1 MFKDTQVYSNFIEH
15 LPIGLI
21 IWHLP
26 DLKNVNSF
34 KLTAVNLM
42 ARQILKLPPKI
53 SFNETDLFQKIDD
66 PFPGFLK
73 LESLEMY
80 ADIIRSHQS
89 KDLGEVH
96 YREANEPERIFLVK
110 AFPLEDQQ
118 ICMIFEDATERK
130 LAEESLRLYERKL
143 HFHVQQTP
151 LGVIEWNTDFTVVE
165 WNTAAEKIFGYTK
178 EEAIGKRAVDL
189 ITPADTKD
197 DFNDIFQEI
206 LVKKK
211 SISTIIENVHAD
223 HKTMICEWHSTPLIN
238 EFGDI
243 IAVTSLVSDITDR
256 KTAEQAL
263 AEFNARLTQSNRELQ
278 DFAFVASH
286 DLQEPLRKIQAFG
299 DRLKARY
306 ADALADEGRDYL
318 ERMQGAAK
326 RMQTLINDLL
336 AFSRITTKAQPF
348 VKVDLM
354 QIMSEVI
361 SDLEVGI
368 QQVKAQVEVQDLPSI
383 DADPLQ
389 MRQLFQNLLSN
400 ALKFHRAD
408 VLPLIQIRGK
418 VLKPSQIPSTL
429 QATDRPFIG
438 SVCLIEVTDN
448 GIGFDEKYLDRIFT
462 VFQRLHGRGEYEGTG
477 VGLAICRK
485 IAERHG
491 GAISANS
498 EPGAGT
504 TFMVALPLKQ
514 LGMMKF

>member
-1 MFKDTQVYSNFIEH
+1 
-15 LPIGLI
+15 
-21 IWHLP
+21 
-26 DLKNVNSF
+26 
-34 KLTAVNLM
+34 
-42 ARQILKLPPKI
+42 
-53 SFNETDLFQKIDD
+53 
-66 PFPGFLK
+66 
-73 LESLEMY
+73 
-80 ADIIRSHQS
+80 
-89 KDLGEVH
+89 
-96 YREANEPERIFLVK
+96 
-110 AFPLEDQQ
+110 
-118 ICMIFEDATERK
+118 MIFEDATERK

-165 WNTAAEKIFGYTK
+165 WNTAAERIFGYTK
-178 EEAIGKRAVDL
+178 QEAIGKRAVDL
-189 ITPADTKD
+189 ITTADTKD

-206 LVKKK
+206 LVQKT

-243 IAVTSLVSDITDR
+243 IAITSLVSDITDR

-348 VKVDLM
+348 VKVDLT

-418 VLKPSQIPSTL
+418 VLKPSEIPSTL
-429 QATDRPFIG
+429 QAPDRPFIG

-498 EPGAGT
+498 QPGAGT